1 MSTLAGF
8 SAFLLSLNIRRL
20 KLEDYEFH
28 LCDQLA
34 AYSEFQYTLDSKVRF
49 CLFKHKQSKIL

>member
-20 KLEDYEFH
+20 KLEDYEFVISLWH
-28 LCDQLA
+28 IVNF
-34 AYSEFQYTLDSKVRF
+34 SIPWIPK
-49 CLFKHKQSKIL
+49 